1 MQTKTVKVATL
12 KVQDETSVMR
22 SKKNEIYFFG
32 VQRKPTSAND
42 VDALNNSIYVL
53 GSGVLLHGVQ

>member
-1 MQTKTVKVATL
+1 MK
-12 KVQDETSVMR
+12 S
-22 SKKNEIYFFG
+22 IFFG